1 MSALA
6 DQILRTA
13 LVALTAAAL
22 SAAAGARMSSA
33 AAEATAAA
41 GARPAWAA
49 EAGTDSYGRWA
60 ELVVNGVGARLR
72 WIAPGSFTMGSP
84 VSEPERDP
92 DESQHQVTLSHGFW
106 LGDSEVTQAW
116 WQAVLAPAPS
126 RVKGDGQQPI
136 ETVSFN
142 DCQKFLARL
151 NELTPGLGALLPSE
165 AQWEYACRAGT
176 SAATYAPL
184 ASSAWYSATGNDLH
198 AVKQKQPNA
207 WGLFDMLGNAWE
219 PCSDWYGPYPVGPV
233 SDPNGPAAGTMHV
246 SRGGSYNSAAGAC
259 RAAWRWGE
267 SPVNTRHN
275 LGLRVCV
282 PSP

>member
-1 MSALA
+1 MSP
-6 DQILRTA
+6 LRHPIRHA
-13 LVALTAAAL
+13 APAALTACML
-22 SAAAGARMSSA
+22 IAAAGMLAPA
-33 AAEATAAA
+33 PAAEAAPAAA
-41 GARPAWAA
+41 RPGWAA
-49 EAGTDSYGRWA
+49 DAGTDSWGRWA
-60 ELVVNGVGARLR
+60 DLAVNGVTARLR

-84 VSEPERDP
+84 EGEPERDP
-92 DESQHQVTLSHGFW
+92 DERQHQVTLSHGFW

-116 WQAVLAPAPS
+116 WQAVLAPTPS

-136 ETVSFN
+136 EAVSFN

-151 NELTPGLGALLPSE
+151 NELKPGLGAALPSE

-176 SAATYAPL
+176 AGATYAPL
-184 ASSAWYSATGNDLH
+184 DAAAWYSGTGNDLH

-207 WGLFDMLGNAWE
+207 WGLYDMLGNAWE
-219 PCSDWYGPYPVGPV
+219 PCSDWYGPYPAGAVADPLGPM
-233 SDPNGPAAGTMHV
+233 AGTMHV

-282 PSP
+282 PAP

>member
-1 MSALA
+1 MSRLRHQVRYAVTMALA
-6 DQILRTA
+6 IGA
-13 LVALTAAAL
+13 LI
-22 SAAAGARMSSA
+22 AAAGTLSRAA
-33 AAEATAAA
+33 AAEAATAA
-41 GARPAWAA
+41 GGRPAWASA
-49 EAGTDSYGRWA
+49 AGTDTYGRWA
-60 ELVVNGVGARLR
+60 DLEVNGVSARLR

-84 VSEPERDP
+84 ESEPERDA
-92 DESQHQVTLSHGFW
+92 DERQHPVTLSHGFW

-116 WQAVLAPAPS
+116 WQAVLAPTPS

-142 DCQKFLARL
+142 DCQRFLARL
-151 NELTPGLGALLPSE
+151 NELKPGLGALLPSE

-176 SAATYAPL
+176 TTATYAPL
-184 ASSAWYSATGNDLH
+184 ETAAWYSGTGNDLH

-219 PCSDWYGPYPVGPV
+219 PCRDWYGPYPSGPV
-233 SDPNGPAAGTMHV
+233 SDPPGPPAGTMHV

-267 SPVNTRHN
+267 SPVNIRHN